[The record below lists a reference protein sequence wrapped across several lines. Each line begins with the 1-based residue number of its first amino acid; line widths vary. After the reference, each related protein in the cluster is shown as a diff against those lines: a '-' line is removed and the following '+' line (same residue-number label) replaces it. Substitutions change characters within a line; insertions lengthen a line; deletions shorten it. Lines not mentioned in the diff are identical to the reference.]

1 MMTHVSVKLK
11 FMVSMW
17 INNSEGYVVDDFL

>member
-11 FMVSMW
+11 SMENMW